1 MTSSRASSGRCLLA
15 LLAALLL
22 AGCVQLGRERPAL
35 AIYAPQAV
43 IAPDPDWPTRPLSL
57 AITEPRSSTAL
68 DSTRIA
74 VRPEPGRLQV
84 YAGAAWSDRA
94 PALVQSA
101 LIDAFDQGGRFVAVT
116 HGSGELATDL
126 RLDLELRQF
135 EAVYTANAPA
145 PTVTLVLQ
153 AVLVDVRRGQV
164 LATKTLRI
172 ETPSEHSRLSEVIP
186 AFEATLSAAAQALLP
201 WALQATAP
209 LAPSGRSD

>member
-1 MTSSRASSGRCLLA
+1 MTPFRASPARGLLVV
-15 LLAALLL
+15 LAALLL
-22 AGCVQLGRERPAL
+22 AGCVQIGRERPAL
-35 AIYAPQAV
+35 AIYAPHVALT
-43 IAPDPDWPTRPLSL
+43 PDPAWPTRPLSL

-74 VRPEPGRLQV
+74 VRPEPNRLQV

-101 LIDAFDQGGRFVAVT
+101 LVDAFDQSGRFVAVT
-116 HGSGELATDL
+116 HGRGELATDL

-135 EAVYTANAPA
+135 EAVYAANARA

-153 AVLVDVRRGQV
+153 AVLIDVRRGRV
-164 LATKTLRI
+164 LATKTLRT
-172 ETPSEHSRLSEVIP
+172 ETPSEHSRLSAVIP

-201 WALQATAP
+201 WALQVTATP
-209 LAPSGRSD
+209 APSGTSD